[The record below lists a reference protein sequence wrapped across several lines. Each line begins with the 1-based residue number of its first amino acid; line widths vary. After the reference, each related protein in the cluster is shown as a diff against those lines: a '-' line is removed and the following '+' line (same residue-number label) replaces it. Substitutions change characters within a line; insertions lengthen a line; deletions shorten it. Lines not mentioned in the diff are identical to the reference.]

1 MKALEVEI
9 KWITVAMQTVFS
21 VTKVWVPQIRNIY
34 NSIIKNTF

>member
-21 VTKVWVPQIRNIY
+21 VTKV
-34 NSIIKNTF
+34 